1 MAKRNLFGLIYDTET
16 RKLSY
21 EDSTEPLPIGN
32 DWQFEDH
39 GEGYNP
45 LQYATDF
52 TGEKVIAFMRIHF
65 GPGLNFRLYRPEY
78 AFYPLPKPLHVE
90 VESNGIKE
98 SFNVGL
104 IANSLIRSGSFASL
118 RSSMKTAGLLF

>member
-16 RKLSY
+16 RRLSY
-21 EDSTEPLPIGN
+21 EDSDEPLPVGN
-32 DWQFEDH
+32 DFQFEDH
-39 GEGYNP
+39 PGYNP
-45 LQYATDF
+45 LQYATDP
-52 TGEKVIAFMRIHF
+52 TGQKVVAGMKVAFGDFISY
-65 GPGLNFRLYRPEY
+65 RLYRPVYEGLLIPS
-78 AFYPLPKPLHVE
+78 PLMVE

-118 RSSMKTAGLLF
+118 RASMKTAGLLF